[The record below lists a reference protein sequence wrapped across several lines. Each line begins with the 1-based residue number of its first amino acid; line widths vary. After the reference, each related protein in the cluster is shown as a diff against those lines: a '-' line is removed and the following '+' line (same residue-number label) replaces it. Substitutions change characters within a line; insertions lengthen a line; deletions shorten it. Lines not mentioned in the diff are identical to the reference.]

1 MIINNAIISLT
12 KHRRDMGV
20 AAKVSVAQNVP
31 INEKNRLKNTVSFI
45 LIFAFWHILPLYNY
59 TGHLATNS
67 VNWQYFTNGMRY
79 WDKFFAVR
87 CGH

>member
-31 INEKNRLKNTVSFI
+31 INEKKQTEKHSF
-45 LIFAFWHILPLYNY
+45 LHFNFCVLAYFAPLQLHRAFGYKFSNLAIFHERNEIS
-59 TGHLATNS
+59 G
-67 VNWQYFTNGMRY
+67 
-79 WDKFFAVR
+79 
-87 CGH
+87 